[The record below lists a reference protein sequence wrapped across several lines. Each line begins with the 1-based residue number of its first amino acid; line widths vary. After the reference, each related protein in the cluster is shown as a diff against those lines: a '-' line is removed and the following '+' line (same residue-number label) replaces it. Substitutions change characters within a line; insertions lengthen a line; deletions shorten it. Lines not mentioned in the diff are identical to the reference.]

1 MACVYGNPSKP
12 EGVIIGADSR
22 TSTGQYIANR
32 VSSKVTELTDRI
44 FVARSGSAADT
55 QVRCVGGRAHPT
67 PLPAPARSPPLQ
79 PPPPPPQALAD
90 YVRRWTTEH
99 ALDKGAPPSV
109 QVVSKLFRSIAY
121 ANKDSL
127 SAGLIIGGWD
137 AEQGGSVYEVPL
149 GGSCVRQPFSIG
161 GSGSTYI
168 YGLVDATYKAGM
180 SKSEALAFVRG
191 SISHAMARDGSSGGV
206 IRTVTIDATGAVQ
219 EYVPGDKLPFMLA

>member
-1 MACVYGNPSKP
+1 MAESAATEAVSTGTTIMACVYGNPSKP

-55 QVRCVGGRAHPT
+55 
-67 PLPAPARSPPLQ
+67 
-79 PPPPPPQALAD
+79 QALAD